1 MDEQNLQNS
10 GTLEGQVT
18 EQPVVTEVQ
27 NNDWE
32 FKIDENGDL
41 IFNDNYGKPVEQ
53 QTQTAPQG
61 QEVQQEQPVDDG
73 AGNQMYEVTVG
84 GQKFE
89 VTLNEL
95 MNGYMRMSDYTRKT
109 QELAEMRKSGIQPPQ
124 MQQPPIP
131 QPPQQEVKQ
140 PTQLD
145 YYNQLLSLAK
155 TRVEKNLGRPY
166 DTLNELDQVALAE
179 EVADIKAQIVQEQAK
194 QYSIQNVITQFQAD
208 PDFQEIDRVALQVL
222 DELPYKEAMQ
232 IRQRLNSGDAQFIAQ
247 YLSAVAQEVKK
258 AKGANAQP
266 ANPQGLPFKI
276 VPKVPV
282 VEKAGQGIAT
292 TPQNVNQMDYG
303 SLGHMNADE
312 QADFIEQYFKRQ

>member
-1 MDEQNLQNS
+1 MDKQNLQNS

-41 IFNDNYGKPVEQ
+41 IFNDNYGKPVE
-53 QTQTAPQG
+53 TQTPSVPQG
-61 QEVQQEQPVDDG
+61 QEGQTEQPVDDG
-73 AGNQMYEVTVG
+73 AGNQMFEVTVS
-84 GQKFE
+84 GQKYE

-95 MNGYMRMSDYTRKT
+95 MNGYMRQSDYTRKT
-109 QELAEMRKSGIQPPQ
+109 QELAEIRKQGIQPPQ
-124 MQQPPIP
+124 MQQPSVP
-131 QPPQQEVKQ
+131 QPEVKQ

-222 DELPYKEAMQ
+222 DELPYREAMQ

-282 VEKAGQGIAT
+282 VEKAGQGIST
-292 TPQNVNQMDYG
+292 NPQNVNQMDYG